1 MASFDAATEAFIA
14 KVADVPLDAD
24 KRHTDHAIKDA
35 LSLAKKVVNVTH
47 DPKKAVSRALIGLT
61 TKELLKEGAMPVLRL
76 FALLNDH
83 YSTAWH
89 DWEPE
94 TIWTTLAREQGVTLD
109 RELKDM
115 VLALQLTVNSEAPL
129 EHWHIFEKV
138 GHAFNQ
144 NIVDFQIL
152 QPLELDEAAFTL
164 SVLRTIR
171 KAADPEDEVCGYVAA
186 VARDA
191 GVVYLPESLFP
202 QRCQAALD
210 NMNNNET
217 LRELVK
223 KSWPKHAGKDDD
235 PLSIQIGRL
244 REIQE
249 YVSEQMGG

>member
-35 LSLAKKVVNVTH
+35 LGLAKKVVNVAQ
-47 DPKKAVSRALIGLT
+47 DPKKVISRALIGLT

-76 FALLNDH
+76 FGLLNDH
-83 YSTAWH
+83 YGKDWH

-94 TIWTTLAREQGVTLD
+94 TIWDTLVREQGVTLD

-115 VLALQLTVNSEAPL
+115 VLALQLTVNSEGPL
-129 EHWHIFEKV
+129 EHWHVFEKV

-164 SVLRTIR
+164 AVLKTIR
-171 KAADPEDEVCGYVAA
+171 RAADPEDEVCGYIAA
-186 VARDA
+186 VAKEA
-191 GVVYLPESLFP
+191 GVAYLPPELFP
-202 QRCQAALD
+202 ARCQEALD
-210 NMNNNET
+210 NLNNNET
-217 LRELVK
+217 LRDLVK
-223 KSWPKHAGKDDD
+223 KSWPRHAGKDDD

-249 YVSEQMGG
+249 YVSEQMGS